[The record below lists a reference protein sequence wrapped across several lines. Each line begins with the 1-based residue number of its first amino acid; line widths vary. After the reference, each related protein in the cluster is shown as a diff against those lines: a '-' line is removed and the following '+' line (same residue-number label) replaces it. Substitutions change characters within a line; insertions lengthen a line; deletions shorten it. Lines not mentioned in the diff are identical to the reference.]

1 MLSLKRGIVVAIIL
15 AVSALFIFIIYQ
27 HQHKSP
33 PVTIEITRDTL
44 VRMPEIKK
52 VFGIPE
58 DSFHIEQG
66 RVKYNE
72 TLALLLR
79 SHEMPAE
86 KVYQVAV
93 SFSEVFDTRKF
104 KRGNHYYLF
113 FSKDSLRTMDY
124 FVYEIDPVNY
134 VRVNLRDSIYAERGE
149 KEVTSVRKTAA
160 GTINS
165 SLWSTM
171 VGNNQ
176 NPELA
181 LELSEIYAW
190 TINFFR
196 INKGDEYKVIY
207 DEQFIDTVSIG
218 IGKIHAACIRHM
230 GDGYY
235 ALAFSQSE
243 NNDYFDEE
251 GNSLR
256 RTFLKAPLRYSRISS
271 GYSYS
276 RFHPILKVRRP
287 HRGVDYAAATG
298 TPVQSI
304 GDGVISRKG
313 YTKGAGYYIKVRHNS
328 VYTSGYNHLSK
339 YQRGM
344 EVGKKVKQGDIIG
357 YVGSTGYSTGPHLDF
372 RVWKNGYPINPLNL
386 EAPPVEPISEENL
399 DTFRIVKS
407 TYLTALDSLRI
418 N

>member
-1 MLSLKRGIVVAIIL
+1 MKRGIVAAILL
-15 AVSALFIFIIYQ
+15 AVFALFLFIIYQ
-27 HQHKSP
+27 HQDKSP
-33 PVTIEITRDTL
+33 PTRIKIQRDTL
-44 VRMPEIKK
+44 VEMPEIKK
-52 VFGIPE
+52 IYGVPE

-66 RVKYNE
+66 RVKYNQ

-79 SHEMPAE
+79 SYDMPAE
-86 KVYQVAV
+86 KVYQVAL

-104 KRGNHYYLF
+104 KRGNYYYCF
-113 FSKDSLRTMDY
+113 FSKDTLRTMDY

-134 VRVNLRDSIYAERGE
+134 VRVNLRDSIYAVRGE
-149 KEVTSVRKTAA
+149 KEVTSLRKAA
-160 GTINS
+160 TGVINS

-171 VGNNQ
+171 ADKNQ

-181 LELSEIYAW
+181 LELSEIFAW

-207 DEQFIDTVSIG
+207 EEQFIDTVSIG

-230 GDGYY
+230 GKDHY

-243 NNDYFDEE
+243 NNDYFDEQ

-298 TPVQSI
+298 TPILSI

-339 YQRGM
+339 YPRKMG
-344 EVGKKVKQGDIIG
+344 VGKKVKQGDIIG
-357 YVGSTGYSTGPHLDF
+357 YVGSTGYATGPHLDF

-399 DTFRIVKS
+399 DTFNTVKS
-407 TYLTALDSLRI
+407 KYLVALDSLHI